1 MNMLTEKLPDTI
13 TVKGTEFPIR
23 TDFRTWIRFSE
34 IMSSSERVEKN
45 LAESIKLIFGCLP
58 PSLEETVSGMMDFFA
73 VRTVT
78 DSKESVVRNKKR
90 IYDFAYDAPLI
101 VAAFRQQYGIDLLQS
116 DMHWYEFRAL
126 LAGLTES
133 TLFVKVIGYRNMNLG
148 DIKDKDRKAFY
159 RQMKEVY
166 RLPDN
171 RTEEE
176 READMIAGL
185 EGAF

>member
-1 MNMLTEKLPDTI
+1 MNMLTEKLPDSI
-13 TVKGTEFPIR
+13 TVKGTEFPIK

-34 IMSSSERVEKN
+34 IMSSGGEISEN
-45 LAESIKLIFGCLP
+45 LAKAIKLIFGCLP
-58 PSLEETVSGMMDFFA
+58 PSLEETVVGMVDFFA
-73 VRTVT
+73 TRTA
-78 DSKESVVRNKKR
+78 EKKSAVKNQKR
-90 IYDFAYDAPLI
+90 VYDFGYDAPLI
-101 VAAFRQQYGIDLLQS
+101 IAAFRQQYGIDLIES

-126 LAGLTES
+126 LAGLTDD
-133 TLFVKVIGYRNMNLG
+133 TLFVKVIGYRNTDLG
-148 DIKDKDRKAFY
+148 SIKDKERKAFY

-166 RLPDN
+166 KLPDN